1 MPTAMA
7 TTTAREMS
15 RCGLRASPASWMAC
29 SKPSRANT
37 TPAGRA
43 AKTPCVPWG
52 AKPPPAVKLEAWKD
66 SVIRTM
72 TVSSGTA
79 VLNTAVTELIPDIS
93 RTPRTLM
100 TVKSIMKTV
109 PITRPGVVRV
119 PLGFSRST
127 RSWIQPMRSR

>member
-43 AKTPCVPWG
+43 AKTPCAPWG
-52 AKPPPAVKLEAWKD
+52 EAPPAVKFEAWKD

-72 TVSSGTA
+72 TVSRGTA

-93 RTPRTLM
+93 RTPRTLI
-100 TVKSIMKTV
+100 TVKIIMKTV
-109 PITRPGVVRV
+109 AISRPGVVRV
-119 PLGFSRST
+119 PLGCNSCT